1 MRNSKKIARAAL
13 ASVVSLGVLAAS
25 GQATAAATDKSGDV
39 KCYGVAA
46 GSKNDCGTV
55 VSSCAASIA
64 QAGACYA
71 WIYLP
76 KGLCEKI
83 AGSSVGKPAT
93 TCKGP
98 NGQPATK

>member
-25 GQATAAATDKSGDV
+25 GPAVAADKSGDV

-83 AGSSVGKPAT
+83 VGSSVGKPAD